1 MKIFY
6 DYQIFY
12 NQRFGGPSRYFV
24 ELYKN
29 IIKLN
34 KDVKIFSPININ
46 HHLKDLNISKI
57 QKGIFLKSSCRI
69 LLSILYSILFSQ
81 ANSKT
86 MLSLKIS
93 LNNLAKETEINGSI
107 S

>member
-34 KDVKIFSPININ
+34 KDVKIFSPIYIN
-46 HHLKDLNISKI
+46 HHLKDLNILLKVF
-57 QKGIFLKSSCRI
+57 GICAIFKAV
-69 LLSILYSILFSQ
+69 LLFV
-81 ANSKT
+81 T
-86 MLSLKIS
+86 R
-93 LNNLAKETEINGSI
+93 
-107 S
+107 

>member
-12 NQRFGGPSRYFV
+12 NQKFGGPSRYFI

-34 KDVKIFSPININ
+34 EDVKIFSPIHISL
-46 HHLKDLNISKI
+46 HLKDLKTTEIPR
-57 QKGIFLKSSCRI
+57 GI
-69 LLSILYSILFSQ
+69 LLKKKF
-81 ANSKT
+81 
-86 MLSLKIS
+86 S
-93 LNNLAKETEINGSI
+93 LNFLFNKIPVCIPEILNSFKW
-107 S
+107 

>member
-12 NQRFGGPSRYFV
+12 NQKFGGPSRYFI

-34 KDVKIFSPININ
+34 ENVKIFSPIHIS
-46 HHLKDLNISKI
+46 HHLKDLRIPEM
-57 QKGIFLKSSCRI
+57 QKGILLKRKFKLNFFFKFMNK
-69 LLSILYSILFSQ
+69 LLT
-81 ANSKT
+81 KR
-86 MLSLKIS
+86 SLTKYNPVS
-93 LNNLAKETEINGSI
+93 
-107 S
+107 

>member
-1 MKIFY
+1 MKHKCNGITLGNKYYWAMKIFY

-57 QKGIFLKSSCRI
+57 QKGIFLK
-69 LLSILYSILFSQ
+69 
-81 ANSKT
+81 K
-86 MLSLKIS
+86 KI
-93 LNNLAKETEINGSI
+93 
-107 S
+107 